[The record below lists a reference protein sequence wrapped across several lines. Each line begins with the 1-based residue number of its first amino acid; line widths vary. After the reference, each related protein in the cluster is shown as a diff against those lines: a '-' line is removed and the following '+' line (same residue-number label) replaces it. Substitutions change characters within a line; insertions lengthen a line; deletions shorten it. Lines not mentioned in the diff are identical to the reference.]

1 MHILKF
7 YLSNLAYKLLLALK
21 KVGKSI
27 EDKTKYTAKHNLHEL
42 QQLELAIS
50 AYENQLRSEETTEGV
65 LMLTNML
72 HYAEKQAEKSKLLS
86 AFLQNIAA
94 NELKG
99 RDKDLDKFIS
109 SKYLFME
116 YFDSKLSFP
125 QRFSG
130 IPYA

>member
-1 MHILKF
+1 
-7 YLSNLAYKLLLALK
+7 LLLALK

-27 EDKTKYTAKHNLHEL
+27 EDKTNILQNTIYEL

-86 AFLQNIAA
+86 VLLQNIAA

-109 SKYLFME
+109 PNTYGVL
-116 YFDSKLSFP
+116 
-125 QRFSG
+125 
-130 IPYA
+130 

>member
-1 MHILKF
+1 
-7 YLSNLAYKLLLALK
+7 
-21 KVGKSI
+21 
-27 EDKTKYTAKHNLHEL
+27 
-42 QQLELAIS
+42 
-50 AYENQLRSEETTEGV
+50 
-65 LMLTNML
+65 MLTNML
-72 HYAEKQAEKSKLLS
+72 HHAEKQAEKSKLLS

-109 SKYLFME
+109 PNTYLW
-116 YFDSKLSFP
+116 STLIQNLSFP